1 MCKKCYCTILLE
13 NMIWNGSTLK
23 HFFKRNSS
31 HISSFLSPEGY
42 ERLWGGAEHFAFS
55 TFQTMK
61 KNLSEITYVTNTTVL
76 QRHQSCSW
84 AVLKS
89 LENPS
94 VCQGMNFIDICS
106 VKFNS
111 LKDAVQTLIWRNEQP
126 RGTAARS
133 PRLLTACSGACL
145 EASRG
150 LQWSKLLSTRVSCGH
165 SRGVRDDR
173 RYSKHSSALVP

>member
-1 MCKKCYCTILLE
+1 
-13 NMIWNGSTLK
+13 MIWNGSTLK
-23 HFFKRNSS
+23 HFFLKEIPLIFLCFRLQKDMRDLEEEQS
-31 HISSFLSPEGY
+31 ILLSP
-42 ERLWGGAEHFAFS
+42 HFKPWK
-55 TFQTMK
+55 K

-89 LENPS
+89 LENRS

-106 VKFNS
+106 VEFNS
-111 LKDAVQTLIWRNEQP
+111 LKDAVQTLIWWNEQP
-126 RGTAARS
+126 RGTAAHS

-150 LQWSKLLSTRVSCGH
+150 LQWSKLLGTSVSCGH

-173 RYSKHSSALVP
+173 RYSKHSSALVS

>member
-1 MCKKCYCTILLE
+1 MLLH
-13 NMIWNGSTLK
+13 NFGGK
-23 HFFKRNSS
+23 HDMEWVHFKAFFFKRNSS
-31 HISSFLSPEGY
+31 HISLFSSPEGY
-42 ERLWGGAEHFAFS
+42 ERLGGGAEHFAFS

-61 KNLSEITYVTNTTVL
+61 KNNLSEITYVTNTTVL

-89 LENPS
+89 LENRS

-111 LKDAVQTLIWRNEQP
+111 LKDAVQTLIWWNEQP
-126 RGTAARS
+126 RGTAAHS

-150 LQWSKLLSTRVSCGH
+150 LQWSKLLGTSVSRGH

-173 RYSKHSSALVP
+173 RYSKHSSALVS